1 MAAKGDSI
9 GSRLIKGGSETFPQ
23 WCDRIQD
30 AHTSVL
36 NRILPN
42 YTILESVPKW
52 RRELQ
57 TFVYGS
63 NLGLGVLSTNITGE
77 SFMYFVEQTRTPMGF
92 QTCSSWQ
99 RRYSMSLA
107 IREAYRLTILALKRG
122 VFKRCYKAQ
131 YLKRLGQVRRIA
143 E

>member
-9 GSRLIKGGSETFPQ
+9 GSRLVKGGSESFES
-23 WCDRIQD
+23 WCDRIKR
-30 AHTSVL
+30 AHISVL
-36 NRILPN
+36 GRILPS
-42 YTILESVPKW
+42 YQIIESVPKW

-63 NLGLGVLSTNITGE
+63 NLGLGVLSTLCTGE
-77 SFMYFVEQTRTPMGF
+77 SFMYFIEKTRTPMGF

-107 IREAYRLTILALKRG
+107 IREAYRLTMLALKRG
-122 VFKRCYKAQ
+122 TFRRCYKAQ
-131 YLKRLGQVRRIA
+131 YIRRLGQVRRMA